1 MKILNINFSNKVEW
15 TEEVVLSM
23 LKKYSKLED
32 KELIKLIKASKL
44 VKYELQKDTKQSY
57 KRKGKRP

>member
-32 KELIKLIKASKL
+32 KEFIKLIKASKL

>member
-1 MKILNINFSNKVEW
+1 MKILNISFSEKVEW
-15 TEEVVLSM
+15 TEEVVLTM

-44 VKYELQKDTKQSY
+44 VKYELQKDTPKSY